1 MRRGDGAGGPHPHP
15 NPPLEGEGT
24 QYQPPLEG
32 EGTHQRGFIY
42 AALILA
48 LAVMAAGS
56 AVFATYWS
64 ETVKREREQ
73 ELMRLGATFVQAIG
87 AYYEGSTGTVKAY
100 PPTLEALLEDRR
112 YLQVRRHLRK
122 IPRDPISLTDDW
134 GLIPAP
140 DGGVM
145 GVYSRSSQ
153 VPLRQ
158 GEFPPW
164 VQVRGAPGR
173 YVDLRFVYV
182 PG

>member
-1 MRRGDGAGGPHPHP
+1 MRRGDGVAPICHPRAGGDPAVLRWAALDPRLRGDDRCRTAP
-15 NPPLEGEGT
+15 WPRES
-24 QYQPPLEG
+24 
-32 EGTHQRGFIY
+32 GFIY

-73 ELMRLGATFVQAIG
+73 ELMRLGATFVRAIG

-145 GVYSRSSQ
+145 GVYSRSSM
-153 VPLRQ
+153 
-158 GEFPPW
+158 
-164 VQVRGAPGR
+164 APR
-173 YVDLRFVYV
+173 WAST
-182 PG
+182 